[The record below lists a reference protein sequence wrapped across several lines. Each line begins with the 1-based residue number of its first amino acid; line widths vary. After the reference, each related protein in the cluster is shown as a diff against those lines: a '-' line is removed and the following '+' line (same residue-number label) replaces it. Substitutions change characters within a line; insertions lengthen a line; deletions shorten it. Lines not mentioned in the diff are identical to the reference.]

1 MLVRMEVCQATK
13 GVKTEGTSTRE
24 PRKRSSR
31 YKKMRQS
38 GNAPIDASGP
48 IFNYS
53 GSSRRIHPGDGA
65 GPGSCPRSYPGSGPA
80 ADQQMQKV
88 LYSGWGNSRRIH
100 PGAWSG
106 SGSSPQTCSGSG
118 SAAGHTL
125 LHRSP
130 DQVQILSAPGSG
142 FASSPETFRIPG
154 CRCGSG
160 ASVPPRYSVAGWRS
174 APDVRPVPGIHSPPG
189 LRPAPG

>member
-53 GSSRRIHPGDGA
+53 GS
-65 GPGSCPRSYPGSGPA
+65 
-80 ADQQMQKV
+80 
-88 LYSGWGNSRRIH
+88 SRRIH